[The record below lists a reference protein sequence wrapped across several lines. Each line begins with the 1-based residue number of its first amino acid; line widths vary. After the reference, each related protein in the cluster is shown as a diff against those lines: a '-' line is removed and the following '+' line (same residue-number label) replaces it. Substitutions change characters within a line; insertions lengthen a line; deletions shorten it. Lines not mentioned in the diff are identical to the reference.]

1 VTGMYLPDACD
12 RKRTNVQVK
21 HTVSFK
27 GISSSKADS
36 NNPMHFGSAK
46 RSMHGVYSECIW
58 CATVAISNKPTHFG
72 AAGRGEGGLGSG
84 IGLGASIEA
93 GLVMGVGRRPQR

>member
-1 VTGMYLPDACD
+1 LPSVTGMYLPDACD

-58 CATVAISNKPTHFG
+58 CATVAISNKPMLEMSLRMVLRDRLG
-72 AAGRGEGGLGSG
+72 QYPVDLNVNKRGSDSLRG
-84 IGLGASIEA
+84 
-93 GLVMGVGRRPQR
+93 